1 MKNKYKKKSLIFFA
15 ISLPLM
21 FVSPVLVNIGF
32 KVLAKDDTYTYLII
46 SVNIALLTMGLA
58 ALAVRYAMKYLFS
71 D

>member
-1 MKNKYKKKSLIFFA
+1 
-15 ISLPLM
+15 M